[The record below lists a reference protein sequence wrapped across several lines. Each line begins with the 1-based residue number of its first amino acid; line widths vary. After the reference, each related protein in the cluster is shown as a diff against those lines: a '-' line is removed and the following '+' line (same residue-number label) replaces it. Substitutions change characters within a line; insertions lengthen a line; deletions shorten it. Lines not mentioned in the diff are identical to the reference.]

1 MINTIFYFADTQQE
15 YLDNYAQGSVKPH
28 TICFAKDT
36 KTVWRDGQRF
46 TGMLQNEVDD
56 EIRQLTDQAFIDLNE
71 IVQNLEAGL
80 NTATQA
86 AAEEKIRLNGLINA
100 LDDEISGVAANLTN
114 TAAAIRNE
122 VRNGELYT
130 SEGWDPKVN
139 AYLKTVGLWDYG
151 TGDTQHVTKWST
163 LRQSVSDISSEVNRV
178 ETKADGYNNTLQSKI
193 NQEVTDRGEAIT
205 NLGNT
210 YARITDVDGVKDVI
224 EWMYSGL
231 KSSSSAN
238 KTYAEIVASGKNGL
252 SSAISDL
259 RTSVDSLG
267 STYVAQSS
275 LTSSVD
281 NAISGIINA
290 ASGTYANT
298 SVFSKIDENS
308 DNIAAIATKVTG
320 DSSQSTVAAKLNGM
334 TASLVTTANLDSSI
348 AALSAQAKDTVGNAI
363 AATIFAKANEQGS
376 NITLNADKIYLAG
389 QTWAQYINALGI
401 TAREINVTDQNDN
414 IVAQIDP
421 SGRARFM
428 NGNLYIPWRVVNMGG
443 NGYDY
448 NPSLCFVNPTTGYKN
463 LLQTSG
469 YNHQTGSGRV
479 MDHLGMGDDGSI
491 SLVSFANTP
500 QASATASYDEHIS
513 IGANYS
519 HQSSRADVS
528 GTGYCAIASNGHS
541 GQYMGLC
548 EIAGFD
554 VIALYGGSKVDV
566 NASQFCSNVA
576 LTTTSDQRLKNIIE
590 DVQPAVEDIAKA
602 RTVNF
607 TYKNDKKELLHAG
620 SIAQDWQEIIP
631 NVVSENANG
640 DLTLD
645 YGSAALISAVSAAR
659 EIVDLK
665 KENEQLKQRLAAIEA
680 KLNI

>member
-46 TGMLQNEVDD
+46 SGMLQNEVDD

-86 AAEEKIRLNGLINA
+86 AAEEKIRLDGLMSA
-100 LDDEISGVAANLTN
+100 LDDEISDVAANLTN

-163 LRQSVSDISSEVNRV
+163 LRQSVSDVSSEVNRV

-401 TAREINVTDQNDN
+401 TANQLRVTDGNGVIISELRSN
-414 IVAQIDP
+414 GTAQ
-421 SGRARFM
+421 FM
-428 NGNLYIPWRVVNMGG
+428 NNRIQIPYWSAPMSGGELSNETGVVVKSKDG
-443 NGYDY
+443 
-448 NPSLCFVNPTTGYKN
+448 SQKCFYQHDSIGIQSATGIISSGIFGSKAGESGSTLSITNYGSTAN
-463 LLQTSG
+463 TANYRERIGISMSRGFQTSDANGVG
-469 YNHQTGSGRV
+469 YFAVSNLNSDNGNSMTGKAEIVGWDIIQLYANNV
-479 MDHLGMGDDGSI
+479 KTNVPVAI
-491 SLVSFANTP
+491 SS
-500 QASATASYDEHIS
+500 DERLKTIIS
-513 IGANYS
+513 
-519 HQSSRADVS
+519 DVS
-528 GTGYCAIASNGHS
+528 PKT
-541 GQYMGLC
+541 
-548 EIAGFD
+548 
-554 VIALYGGSKVDV
+554 
-566 NASQFCSNVA
+566 
-576 LTTTSDQRLKNIIE
+576 
-590 DVQPAVEDIAKA
+590 EDIARA
-602 RTVNF
+602 RTVDFYYN
-607 TYKNDKKELLHAG
+607 NDSGKHIRTG
-620 SIAQDWQEIIP
+620 SIAQDWQKIIP
-631 NVVSENANG
+631 NVVHENEDG
-640 DLTLD
+640 TLNLE
-645 YGSAALISAVSAAR
+645 YASAALVSVVSVAKELVA
-659 EIVDLK
+659 LK
-665 KENEQLKQRLAAIEA
+665 KENEELKQRLADIES
-680 KLNI
+680 KLIII